1 MAHIHIINAELDEG
15 QTAALGLVAR
25 HKRAHPRPG
34 TIGADDEIERAGCRL
49 FKRELITFC
58 LTVLVGAECRCTGAQ
73 GLGTGAP
80 YRPTHRVRAS
90 GLLDSIDVGG
100 VADQVTARPPPADGS
115 SIA

>member
-58 LTVLVGAECRCTGAQ
+58 LTVLVGAECRCTRCARTWNRGA
-73 GLGTGAP
+73 LP
-80 YRPTHRVRAS
+80 SYP
-90 GLLDSIDVGG
+90 
-100 VADQVTARPPPADGS
+100 S
-115 SIA
+115 STCLWAA